1 MFRLQKIWLFFYI
14 LSCKNVK
21 IKQNFTI
28 LALRLKSY
36 EHFTFIF
43 LIVFLL
49 HFVTL
54 IKYNGDFFWDNKKN
68 IKTGFA
74 TLFSFLIK
82 KGRRKGER
90 ITSLSY
96 IYPQK

>member
-1 MFRLQKIWLFFYI
+1 MFRLQKKWLFFYI
-14 LSCKNVK
+14 LSRKNVK

-28 LALRLKSY
+28 LALRLKAY

-54 IKYNGDFFWDNKKN
+54 IKYNSDFFFWDNKK
-68 IKTGFA
+68 ILKPVLLLYFP
-74 TLFSFLIK
+74 F
-82 KGRRKGER
+82 
-90 ITSLSY
+90 
-96 IYPQK
+96 